1 MEEYWDLYDENRVSL
16 NRTHL
21 RGVPLNSGEYH
32 IVIEIWVLTKD
43 GIIITKRQED
53 KPYGNLWEGT
63 GGSILSGETSLEGA
77 KRELLEEIGLDVD
90 EDELKLF
97 YSIKSN
103 TSFKDFYYVRKNVNI
118 GELVLQ
124 EEEVSDAKIVSFD
137 ELMVMWNNKL
147 MVPTLYIDNYSKDL
161 LELLNR

>member
-1 MEEYWDLYDENRVSL
+1 MEEYWDLYDGNRVSL

-43 GIIITKRQED
+43 GIIITKRKED

-118 GELVLQ
+118 DELVLQ

-137 ELMVMWNNKL
+137 ELMVMWNQKL